1 MNDEQFKAWCEAN
14 AQRVCQ
20 ATTKSGV
27 IDILN
32 MFRRSVV
39 SEPAKVAPKP
49 RKRVSSTSVPVSV
62 EPQI

>member
-49 RKRVSSTSVPVSV
+49 R
-62 EPQI
+62 